1 LSIWMS
7 FWIFTIS
14 THIQLLSQITYK
26 QNILMHNTHL
36 QKHIHK
42 LGQKQDTSKQQKHKI
57 HKKSWR
63 KLHKNH
69 KILKF
74 HCYRTSQISILQNL
88 TTLIS
93 IFQII
98 KIHKPP
104 HNFAPFIAKKNT
116 HTHKEKKIKTC
127 KIHYPKTTW
136 TST

>member
-1 LSIWMS
+1 MLEHLDVLMNLYHIY
-7 FWIFTIS
+7 THS
-14 THIQLLSQITYK
+14 TALSQITYT

-42 LGQKQDTSKQQKHKI
+42 LGQKQHTSKQQKHRI
-57 HKKSWR
+57 HKFFWR

-104 HNFAPFIAKKNT
+104 HNFAPFIAKKKHA
-116 HTHKEKKIKTC
+116 HTQREKTKTR
-127 KIHYPKTTW
+127 KIHYPKIT
-136 TST
+136 

>member
-1 LSIWMS
+1 LLEHLDVLVNLYHIYAH
-7 FWIFTIS
+7 S
-14 THIQLLSQITYK
+14 TTLSQITYT

-36 QKHIHK
+36 QKLIHK
-42 LGQKQDTSKQQKHKI
+42 LGQKQQKHKI

-104 HNFAPFIAKKNT
+104 HNLAPFIAKKKHT
-116 HTHKEKKIKTC
+116 HTQREKTKTR
-127 KIHYPKTTW
+127 KTHYPKIT
-136 TST
+136 